1 MKHARTLLLIA
12 LFLVPFVAC
21 AQTNPNP
28 SPPDPS
34 QMPPGPAV
42 AQQPQATTLP
52 PPARMPMQRMHHG
65 GPPGPPFGPPVL
77 PGLGPGLGAWWK
89 NSEIVSRLQLSEEQV
104 RKIEQTFLDHKLKLI
119 DLQADLEKQ
128 ELRLQPLLDV
138 DHPDEAKVG
147 AQIDLITAARGKLE
161 KENAMMMLA
170 IRRELTIE
178 QWKKLQA
185 MREEHRAGAMGRR
198 MEGPVPLPPGEF
210 PKRPPEPTQQ

>member
-1 MKHARTLLLIA
+1 MKQVRTFLLIT
-12 LFLVPFVAC
+12 LFVVPLVGW

-28 SPPDPS
+28 SAPDPS
-34 QMPPGPAV
+34 EMPPGPVV
-42 AQQPQATTLP
+42 AGQAPPATPP
-52 PPARMPMQRMHHG
+52 PPARMGMHRMGHG
-65 GPPGPPFGPPVL
+65 GPGAPFGPPVL
-77 PGLGPGLGAWWK
+77 PGLGPGPGAWWK
-89 NSEIVSRLQLSEEQV
+89 NSEIVSKLQLSEGQV

-138 DHPDEAKVG
+138 DQPDEGKVG
-147 AQIDLITAARGKLE
+147 AQIDLITAARGRLE

-185 MREEHRAGAMGRR
+185 MREERRPRATGFR
-198 MEGPVPLPPGEF
+198 MEGPVPPPPGDF
-210 PKRPPEPTQQ
+210 PKRPPEPPQQ